1 MSTINIT
8 PITTPP
14 IVEALIEW
22 RARLK
27 SFLLTKSLMGIPIV
41 TTLLEDID
49 DIIKGLDVPQVGGIT
64 LKDVHPIDQ
73 LGCGLAVL
81 SMYCEDLDVSSIS
94 KALETQ
100 TGVAITATEVQKWID
115 NYEASGVVRRSTV
128 TNLSIFDTKNRM
140 EDILLML
147 QRISSQ
153 VELADDSEFSRA
165 KTTRYEVQLA
175 AVGQIRSA
183 VKDARQVVEALHQM
197 NTYREL
203 ADIIL
208 QEIRLESPSLQQ
220 RVFKR
225 LKEKGAVI
233 KAILPS
239 S

>member
-8 PITTPP
+8 PPP
-14 IVEALIEW
+14 SMGALIGW
-22 RARLK
+22 RDRLK
-27 SFLLTKSLMGIPIV
+27 AFLLTKELMGLPLV
-41 TTLLEDID
+41 TTLLEDIE

-64 LKDVHPIDQ
+64 LGGVHPIDQ
-73 LGCGLAVL
+73 LGCGLSVL
-81 SMYCEDLDVSSIS
+81 SMYCEGMDVASIA
-94 KALETQ
+94 KAIGTQ
-100 TGVAITATEVQKWID
+100 TGVDITPMGVGQWID
-115 NYEASGVVRRSTV
+115 EYEASGVVRKSTM

-153 VELADDSEFSRA
+153 IEVADDSEFSRA

-175 AVGQIRSA
+175 AVGHIRSA

-208 QEIRLESPSLQQ
+208 QEIGQESPGLQQ
-220 RVFKR
+220 RVFRR

>member
-1 MSTINIT
+1 MSNE
-8 PITTPP
+8 
-14 IVEALIEW
+14 VAESLVEW
-22 RARLK
+22 RGRLK
-27 SFLLTKSLMGIPIV
+27 AYLLSKSLLGVPTV
-41 TTLLEDID
+41 TTLLEDMD
-49 DIIKGLDVPQVGGIT
+49 DIIKVLDVPDIGGLTI
-64 LKDVHPIDQ
+64 KDVHPIDK

-81 SMYCEDLDVSSIS
+81 SMYCDGMDITSIA
-94 KALETQ
+94 KVLHTQ
-100 TGVAITATEVQKWID
+100 TGVAVSSIEVQKWID
-115 NYEASGVVRRSTV
+115 SYEDSGVVRRNSM

-147 QRISSQ
+147 QRVMAQ
-153 VELADDSEFSRA
+153 VEVADESEFSRA

-175 AVGQIRSA
+175 ALGQIRSA

-208 QEIRLESPSLQQ
+208 QEMAMESPSLQQ
-220 RVFKR
+220 RVLRR